1 MNRRFILLALPL
13 AVLTACSSD
22 DGETGDNSGRP
33 MQESKP
39 FVFNVSQEPLTD
51 PDHPGTR
58 TAIQTEETFQTFY
71 MNYYVDGT
79 LGNMNF
85 TTVNKDGA
93 HTWKAD
99 KMWPSGN
106 TQNKPVHFFA
116 YANVD
121 YNAADDQYG
130 EGLLMI
136 KEDTKPVQ
144 HYLEDIEID
153 ETAAHQK
160 DLLVAQTT
168 QTEPS
173 ETTDKVVSLTFSH
186 ACAALQFS
194 ICKTNS
200 LSAYE
205 IKVNRII
212 LHNIK
217 KKGDY
222 YYNDNSWKNISE
234 DAADKTKFTLFAY
247 DNGTQQT
254 VSIPVENDAHSNSL
268 LLASN
273 ADDYMFVIPQTVVG
287 RDENLNGAYI
297 EIVCS
302 IIGGGAN
309 DNDCADKEGGSDQ
322 TMGSVYL
329 PFADTWE
336 KGYIHRY
343 NIRMGTSLRKH
354 DGNFVFPNS

>member
-22 DGETGDNSGRP
+22 DGETGDNSGTP

-71 MNYYVDGT
+71 MNYFVEGT
-79 LGNMNF
+79 TAMNF
-85 TTVNKDGA
+85 ATVTRYAGTN
-93 HTWKAD
+93 TWRAD
-99 KMWPSGN
+99 NQWPSNNSG
-106 TQNKPVHFFA
+106 NKPVLFYA

-121 YNAADDQYG
+121 YTPSEEDKD
-130 EGLLMI
+130 GLL
-136 KEDTKPVQ
+136 DFDSPDNP
-144 HYLEDIEID
+144 YLYDIEID
-153 ETAAHQK
+153 EATEHQK
-160 DLLVAQTT
+160 DMLVAQTT

-234 DAADKTKFTLFAY
+234 NAADKTKFTLFAY
-247 DNGTQQT
+247 DNGTKQT